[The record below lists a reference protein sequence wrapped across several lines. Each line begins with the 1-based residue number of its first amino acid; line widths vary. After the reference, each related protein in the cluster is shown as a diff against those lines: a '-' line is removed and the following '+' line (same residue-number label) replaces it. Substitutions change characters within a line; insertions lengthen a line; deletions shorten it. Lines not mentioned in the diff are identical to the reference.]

1 MFKKLPQVCTFSL
14 LALCVQIQA
23 NVPFVDSQSAWA
35 QGLLQRMTLRE
46 KIGQLFM
53 VAVTSNVT
61 NEGESLAS
69 RHGTLF
75 YNMDKTYVT
84 KLIKEYHV
92 GGLIVLRQND
102 PKAFVDLLN
111 DYQRMSTIPLLVG
124 LDAEWGLS
132 LRLRTMPRFPRAL
145 TLGAIQDTS
154 LIEQLGVLVGQQ
166 CRAAGVHWNFAPDVD
181 VNNNFQNP
189 VIHDRSFGDDPQRV
203 ARLGSLYMQGLRAGG
218 VLTCAKHFPG
228 HGDTAVD
235 SHCALPVIAH
245 TREHLDAVELYP
257 FIKLIEAGVDG
268 VMGAHLS
275 VPALGVAQGQAASLS
290 KSVMTDL
297 LQKQLQFH
305 GLVITDA
312 LGMSAITDHYLPG
325 EAELQAVL
333 AGNDIILCPTD
344 VPAAVT
350 RIEGAVQEGHISEA
364 ELDRR
369 VLKILKAKAW
379 VGLDHY
385 QPASYDEL
393 VRLCNKPQA
402 SYLKQQLYAQAVTAV
417 NGAEKLLPFVGVSQE
432 TTLMCCGSLQ
442 ETVLE
447 RALVS
452 SVTAARM
459 GDLSVPSSSHVI
471 VAIFGMNKWAHQN
484 FGVSSGVQKLVTDL
498 CAQGKHVMLVLF
510 GSPYSVMLFPKTV
523 PIVVAYEDDPDAQKA
538 IAETLLGQ
546 RQVAGQLAIR
556 FDPNCLV
563 IPAAR

>member
-14 LALCVQIQA
+14 LALCLQIQA
-23 NVPFVDSQSAWA
+23 NAPFIDSQSAWA
-35 QGLLQRMTLRE
+35 QQLLQRMTLRE

-53 VAVTSNVT
+53 VAVTSNFT

-69 RHGTLF
+69 THGTLF
-75 YNMDKTYVT
+75 YNMEKTYIT
-84 KLIKEYHV
+84 QLIKEYHV
-92 GGLIVLRQND
+92 GGLIVLRKND
-102 PKAFVDLLN
+102 PKRFVDLLN
-111 DYQRMSTIPLLVG
+111 DYQSMSALPLLVG

-132 LRLRTMPRFPRAL
+132 LRLRNMPRFPRAL

-203 ARLGSLYMQGLRAGG
+203 ARLGILYMQGLRAGG

-235 SHCALPVIAH
+235 SHCALPIIAH

-257 FIKLIEAGVDG
+257 FTKLIEAGVDG

-275 VPALGVAQGQAASLS
+275 VPTLGVMQGQAASLS
-290 KSVMTDL
+290 KNVMTDL
-297 LQKQLQFH
+297 LQDTLKFS
-305 GLVITDA
+305 GLIVTDA
-312 LGMSAITDHYLPG
+312 LGMSAIMDHYLPG

-333 AGNDIILCPTD
+333 AGNDMILCPTD
-344 VPAAVT
+344 VPAALT
-350 RIEGAVQEGHISEA
+350 RIEEAVRTGRISEV

-393 VRLCNKPQA
+393 VRVCDTPQVN
-402 SYLKQQLYAQAVTAV
+402 SLKQQLYAQAITAV
-417 NGAEKLLPFVGVSQE
+417 NGAEKLLLTGESGFVNSSHKTALV
-432 TTLMCCGSLQ
+432 CCGAQDTL
-442 ETVLE
+442 LAH
-447 RALVS
+447 ALGTRVS
-452 SVTAARM
+452 DVITPSVT
-459 GDLSVPSSSHVI
+459 HVVI
-471 VAIFGMNKWAHQN
+471 AIFGMNKWADQN
-484 FGVSSGVQKLVTDL
+484 FGVSSGAQKLVTDL
-498 CAQGKHVMLVLF
+498 CAKGKHVLLVLF

-538 IAETLLGQ
+538 VAETLLGQ
-546 RQVAGQLAIR
+546 RQVAGQLPIR
-556 FDPNCLV
+556 FDPNCFV
-563 IPAAR
+563 TPAAR

>member
-1 MFKKLPQVCTFSL
+1 MFKKLPPVCIVSL
-14 LALCVQIQA
+14 LALCLQIQA

-53 VAVTSNVT
+53 VAVTSNFT

-69 RHGTLF
+69 QHGTHF
-75 YNMDKTYVT
+75 YNMDKAYVT
-84 KLIKEYHV
+84 QLIKEYHV
-92 GGLIVLRQND
+92 GGLIVLRKND
-102 PKAFVDLLN
+102 PKAFVDLVN
-111 DYQRMSTIPLLVG
+111 DYQSMSSLPLLVG

-132 LRLRTMPRFPRAL
+132 LRLRNMPRFPRAL
-145 TLGAIQDTS
+145 TLGAIQDMS

-203 ARLGSLYMQGLRAGG
+203 ARLGILYMQGLRAGG

-235 SHCALPVIAH
+235 SHCVLPVIAH

-257 FIKLIEAGVDG
+257 FAKLIEAGVDG

-275 VPALGVAQGQAASLS
+275 VPALGVTQEQAASLS

-297 LQKQLQFH
+297 LQKQLQFS

-312 LGMSAITDHYLPG
+312 LGMSAIMDHYLPG

-333 AGNDIILCPTD
+333 AGNDVILCPTD

-350 RIEGAVQEGHISEA
+350 RIEEAVHAGRISEA

-379 VGLDHY
+379 VGLEQY
-385 QPASYDEL
+385 KPASYDEL
-393 VRLCNKPQA
+393 VRVCTTPQV
-402 SYLKQQLYAQAVTAV
+402 SELKRQLYAQAITAV
-417 NGAEKLLPFVGVSQE
+417 NGAEKCMPFVGVSQE
-432 TTLMCCGSLQ
+432 MALICCGSLQ

-452 SVTAARM
+452 SVTLARM
-459 GDLSVPSSSHVI
+459 GDLRVPSSSRVI
-471 VAIFGMNKWAHQN
+471 IAIFGMNKWAHQN
-484 FGVSSGVQKLVTDL
+484 FGVSSGVQKLVADL
-498 CAQGKHVMLVLF
+498 CSQRKQVLLVLF

-538 IAETLLGQ
+538 VAEILLGQ

-556 FDPNCLV
+556 FEPNCFV
-563 IPAAR
+563 TPAAI